1 MAKQQ
6 VQSQSNS
13 KSVQYPSPIL
23 GGEIVILGCQVNIN
37 YRYKERAIV
46 DGDIQIDSDEKS
58 DSMWFS
64 IQSFDESGNPIEDE
78 GQDEILSIAIAK
90 AKEKSSAAITQLA
103 EKITQA
109 RTQEKQ

>member
-23 GGEIVILGCQVNIN
+23 GGEIVILGCSVNIN

-46 DGDIQIDSDEKS
+46 DGDIQIDSEEKS
-58 DSMWFS
+58 DSIWFS
-64 IQSFDESGNPIEDE
+64 VQSFDESGSPIESD
-78 GQDEILSIAIAK
+78 QDEILSIAIAK
-90 AKEKSSAAITQLA
+90 AKEKSATAITELA
-103 EKITQA
+103 EKINQA
-109 RTQEKQ
+109 RIQTEQ